1 MTASKGFR
9 DVAQLVRRAHEGGAF
24 SAVFAE
30 YEGASAARTTPGAYG
45 VVWRRYR
52 RKCQTVVISVLGWC
66 GDPLA
71 RLAAELVVDRF
82 LERGVLLGDGRQRR
96 EAWKG
101 LR

>member
-30 YEGASAARTTPGAYG
+30 YEGASAARTSDRAYG
-45 VVWRRYR
+45 AIWRRYR
-52 RKCQTVVISVLGWC
+52 RKCQTVVLSLMGWR
-66 GDPLA
+66 GNPLA
-71 RLAAELVVDRF
+71 RLTAELVVDRF
-82 LERGVLLGDGRQRR
+82 LEKGVLLGDGRQRQ